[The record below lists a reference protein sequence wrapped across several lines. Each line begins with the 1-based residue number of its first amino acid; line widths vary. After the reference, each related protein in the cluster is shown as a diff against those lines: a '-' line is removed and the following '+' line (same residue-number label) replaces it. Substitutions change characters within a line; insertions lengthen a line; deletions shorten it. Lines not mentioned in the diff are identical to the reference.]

1 MSSVVALII
10 LDVVRFYEVLIFIY
24 VLMSWF
30 PIRGI
35 FYDIYR
41 MLGSLAEPYIGI
53 FRRFIPPMGGLDFS
67 PFVAIL
73 VLEFVRVAL
82 ARL

>member
-1 MSSVVALII
+1 MSPVVALII

-41 MLGSLAEPYIGI
+41 TLGSLAEPYIGI

-82 ARL
+82 QRL